1 MYLVLCQYY
10 TALIT
15 AALRYSLKSGS
26 MVPSALLFFLK
37 TVFTIWVLLYF
48 LTNFKIMCSSVCG
61 IFIGI
66 ALDMW
71 IAWGSM
77 IILTILIL
85 PIQAHGISFHL
96 FLSSSVSFVSILK
109 FSKCK
114 FFASL
119 VLQRKPRTEQK
130 QIERKYLQM
139 I

>member
-1 MYLVLCQYY
+1 MYLFFCQYH
-10 TALIT
+10 TVLIT

-26 MVPSALLFFLK
+26 MIPSALLFFLK
-37 TVFTIWVLLYF
+37 TVFTILVLLYF

-61 IFIGI
+61 IFVGI

-85 PIQAHGISFHL
+85 PVQAHGISFHL

-119 VLQRKPRTEQK
+119 DSTAKGTTDRTK
-130 QIERKYLQM
+130 TN
-139 I
+139 